1 VEWAQILDPATI
13 IMRVW
18 ERGVGETDA
27 CGTGACAVA
36 LCAHRAG
43 LTGSQVTVQMRGGAL
58 AITLRDD
65 GHVIMAG
72 PSTLSF
78 RGTVEVAG

>member
-1 VEWAQILDPATI
+1 
-13 IMRVW
+13 
-18 ERGVGETDA
+18 
-27 CGTGACAVA
+27 
-36 LCAHRAG
+36 
-43 LTGSQVTVQMRGGAL
+43 L

-72 PSTLSF
+72 PSTLSV